1 MNHID
6 VSDNA
11 VTVNGHHLEFPLSY
25 DEIKAV
31 LGEAR
36 LEEDNTH
43 GIHITYIYD
52 DLGLEFEGSPA
63 YLSNLKKKKAYKDK
77 EHIIISMTLY
87 VTGNKIFSFKD
98 RKPAKNYVGNLTVLG
113 QKIDQGK
120 TYRSPG
126 GYSYSPLIKDEGK
139 EKVWLHVKTSIYT
152 DDEKPLYDG
161 DRFSKDVCLTYYPE
175 RPKSNE
181 NYNIVVPD
189 EDCLVF
195 DTFNFKLA
203 VVNELMYNREVL
215 KPYFDIYDYMAFKK
229 ANWNLETDKN
239 VRAAV
244 NFFKELPVPARLAD
258 LVTEIKMDGSDDIY
272 MQIAPEWDG
281 RDSRFDFYKL
291 TESEIKQ
298 FKNLKKMQI
307 FGNSNDVAKLKKM
320 CGPLGIEIEPLAELL

>member
-1 MNHID
+1 MNLID

-11 VTVNGHHLEFPLSY
+11 VTVNGQLLEFPLSY

-36 LEEDNTH
+36 IEEDDKH
-43 GIHITYIYD
+43 GKHISYYYD
-52 DLGLEFEGSPA
+52 ELGLEFEGSPA
-63 YLSNLKKKKAYKDK
+63 YLSNLKKQKAYKDN
-77 EHIIISMTLY
+77 EHVIISLTLY
-87 VTGNKIFSFKD
+87 VTGNQIFSFKD
-98 RKPAKNYVGNLTVLG
+98 QKPVKKYEGSLTVLG

-126 GYSYSPLIKDEGK
+126 GYSYVPLIKDEGK
-139 EKVWLHVKTSIYT
+139 EKVWIHVKTAIYT
-152 DDEKPLYDG
+152 DDEMPFYDG
-161 DRFSKDVCLTYYPE
+161 DRILKDICLTYYPE
-175 RPKSNE
+175 RPKSTE
-181 NYNIVVPD
+181 NYNIAVPD
-189 EDCLVF
+189 EDCLAF

-203 VVNELMYNREVL
+203 VVNELMYHQEVL
-215 KPYFDIYDYMAFKK
+215 KPYFDIYDYMTFKK

-244 NFFKELPVPARLAD
+244 NFFKELPVPTRLAD
-258 LVTEIKMDGSDDIY
+258 LVTEINMDGSDDIY

-281 RDSRFDFYKL
+281 SDGRFDFYKL

-320 CGPLGIEIEPLAELL
+320 CGLLGIEVEPLVEMG

>member
-1 MNHID
+1 MNLID

-11 VTVNGHHLEFPLSY
+11 VTVNGQLLEFPLSY

-36 LEEDNTH
+36 IEEDDKH
-43 GIHITYIYD
+43 GKHISYYFD
-52 DLGLEFEGSPA
+52 ELGLEFEGSPA
-63 YLSNLKKKKAYKDK
+63 YLSNLKKQKAYKDN
-77 EHIIISMTLY
+77 EHVIISLTLY
-87 VTGNKIFSFKD
+87 VTGNQIFLFKD
-98 RKPAKNYVGNLTVLG
+98 QKPVKKYEGSLTVLG

-126 GYSYSPLIKDEGK
+126 GYSYVPLIKVEGK
-139 EKVWLHVKTSIYT
+139 EKVWIHVKTAIYT
-152 DDEKPLYDG
+152 DDEMPFYDG
-161 DRFSKDVCLTYYPE
+161 DRFLKDVCLTYYPE
-175 RPKSNE
+175 RPKGTE
-181 NYNIVVPD
+181 NYNIAVPD

-203 VVNELMYNREVL
+203 VVNELMYHQEVL

-244 NFFKELPVPARLAD
+244 NFFKELPIPVRLAD
-258 LVTEIKMDGSDDIY
+258 LVTEINMDGSDDIY

-281 RDSRFDFYKL
+281 RDGRFDFYKL

-320 CGPLGIEIEPLAELL
+320 CGPLGIEVEPLVEMG

>member
-1 MNHID
+1 MNLID
-6 VSDNA
+6 VLDNA
-11 VTVNGHHLEFPLSY
+11 VTVNGHLLEFPLSY
-25 DEIKAV
+25 DEIKAA

-36 LEEDNTH
+36 LEEDNKH
-43 GIHITYIYD
+43 GLHINFIYD

-63 YLSNLKKKKAYKDK
+63 FLSNLKKKKAFKDK
-77 EHIIISMTLY
+77 DHIIISLTLY
-87 VTGNKIFSFKD
+87 VTGNNIFSKD
-98 RKPAKNYVGNLTVLG
+98 QKPAKNYEGGLTVLG
-113 QKIDQGK
+113 QKIDQCK
-120 TYRSPG
+120 SYRSPG
-126 GYSYSPLIKDEGK
+126 GYGYCPLIKNEGK
-139 EKVWLHVKTSIYT
+139 EKVWLHVHTSIYT
-152 DDEKPLYDG
+152 DDELPFYDG
-161 DRFSKDVCLTYYPE
+161 DRLLKDVCFSYQPE

-258 LVTEIKMDGSDDIY
+258 LVTEINMDGSDDIY

-281 RDSRFDFYKL
+281 SDGRFDFYKL
-291 TESEIKQ
+291 TESELKQ

-320 CGPLGIEIEPLAELL
+320 CAPLGIEVEPLVVIE

>member
-1 MNHID
+1 MNLID

-11 VTVNGHHLEFPLSY
+11 VTVNGHLLEFPLAY
-25 DEIKAV
+25 DEIETA

-36 LEEDNTH
+36 IEVDDSH
-43 GIHITYIYD
+43 GRHITYIYD
-52 DLGLEFEGSPA
+52 DLGIEFEGSPE
-63 YLSNLKKKKAYKDK
+63 YLSNLKKKKAFKDK
-77 EHIIISMTLY
+77 EHIIISLTLY
-87 VTGNKIFSFKD
+87 VTGKQIFSFKD
-98 RKPAKNYVGNLTVLG
+98 QKPLKNYVGSLTVLG
-113 QKIDQGK
+113 KKIDQGMA
-120 TYRSPG
+120 YRSPG
-126 GYSYSPLIKDEGK
+126 GYGYSPLIKDEGK
-139 EKVWLHVKTSIYT
+139 EKVWIHVKTSIYT
-152 DDEKPLYDG
+152 DDEAPFYDG
-161 DRFSKDVCLTYYPE
+161 DFFSKDVGLTYYPE

-189 EDCLVF
+189 EDCLAF

-203 VVNELMYNREVL
+203 VVNELMYNQEVL

-244 NFFKELPVPARLAD
+244 NFFKELPIPASLAD

-291 TESEIKQ
+291 TESELKQ

-320 CGPLGIEIEPLAELL
+320 CGLLGIELEPLAEIL